1 MFPRHILHAMES
13 TPTAPTGPGS
23 PDHSLNAL
31 QPHLGAP
38 LRLCSGLCLVRA
50 TLNGG
55 LSLALLD
62 GHRWHLLYHLHL
74 QLVDG
79 T

>member
-1 MFPRHILHAMES
+1 MLPRHILHAMEC

-23 PDHSLNAL
+23 PDNSLNAP

-38 LRLCSGLCLVRA
+38 LRLWSGLCPVRA
-50 TLNGG
+50 ALNGV

-62 GHRWHLLYHLHL
+62 GHRWHLLCCLHL

-79 T
+79 A